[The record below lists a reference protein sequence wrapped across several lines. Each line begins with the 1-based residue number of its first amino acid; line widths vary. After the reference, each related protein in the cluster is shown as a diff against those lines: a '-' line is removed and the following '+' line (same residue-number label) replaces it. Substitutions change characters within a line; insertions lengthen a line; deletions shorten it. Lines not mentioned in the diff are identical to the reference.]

1 MRLNPASVLLAFLC
15 LLGPA
20 HAGSL
25 RYCDPQRS
33 ISPAGLERMLRV
45 ADVVKAELEASGQ
58 PVALVAR
65 SGLALGL
72 LGQRYSHAGVSR
84 RDHEASPWAVRQ
96 LYYACDEARPRIFD
110 QGMTGFVMGVHNDA
124 EGYLSLVTLPDEAS
138 QQLHAAV
145 RDPQRA
151 LALLAA
157 DYSANAYPYALR
169 YQNCNQWLVE
179 LLASAWDTAP
189 AAPSRAQAQAWL
201 QAQGYTPTE
210 LKLWQPVLAF
220 GRLLSYLHFDDHPP
234 ALLDQGRLQLSLPQS
249 IEQFVRQRWPEAR
262 RVEVCYTT
270 TRVVVHRGWEALAEG
285 CVPGAGD
292 TVIQLAP
299 EPVAHGSP
307 W

>member
-1 MRLNPASVLLAFLC
+1 MRLPLASILLAFLC

-20 HAGSL
+20 HADSL

-33 ISPAGLERMLRV
+33 MEPAGLERMLRV

-58 PVALVAR
+58 PVALVSR

-96 LYYACDEARPRIFD
+96 LYYACEEARPHIFD
-110 QGMTGFVMGVHNDA
+110 QGMTGFVMGVHNDT
-124 EGYLSLVTLPDEAS
+124 EGYLSIVTLPDEAS

-145 RDPQRA
+145 RDPQLA
-151 LALLAA
+151 LALLAE

-179 LLASAWDTAP
+179 LLASAWDLSP
-189 AAPSRAQAQAWL
+189 QAPSRARAQAWL
-201 QAQGYTPTE
+201 QAEGYAPTE
-210 LKLWQPVLAF
+210 LQLWRPVLAF

-234 ALLDQGRLQLSLPQS
+234 ALLDQGRLQLSLPPG
-249 IEQFVRQRWPEAR
+249 IEQFARQRWPQAQ
-262 RVEVCYTT
+262 RVEICYTQSQ
-270 TRVVVHRGWEALAEG
+270 VVIRRGWDDVASG
-285 CVPGAGD
+285 CIAREGD
-292 TVIQLAP
+292 TVLLLASQPP
-299 EPVAHGSP
+299 ELPTH
-307 W
+307 

>member
-1 MRLNPASVLLAFLC
+1 MRLPLASVLLAFLC
-15 LLGPA
+15 LPGPA

-33 ISPAGLERMLRV
+33 MGPEGLERMLRV
-45 ADVVKAELEASGQ
+45 ADVVKAELQASGQ
-58 PVALVAR
+58 PVALVSR

-96 LYYACDEARPRIFD
+96 LYYACEEERPRIFD

-124 EGYLSLVTLPDEAS
+124 EGYLSLLTLPDEAS

-151 LALLAA
+151 LALLAD

-179 LLASAWDTAP
+179 LLASAWDPSP
-189 AAPSRAQAQAWL
+189 AAPSRARAQAWL
-201 QAQGYTPTE
+201 QAQGYAPTE
-210 LKLWQPVLAF
+210 LQLWRPVLAF

-234 ALLDQGRLQLSLPQS
+234 ALLDQGRLQLSLPPD
-249 IEQFVRQRWPEAR
+249 IEQFARQRWPEAQ
-262 RVEVCYTT
+262 RVEICYTT
-270 TRVVVHRGWEALAEG
+270 TRVVVRRGWESLAEG
-285 CVPGAGD
+285 CVPREGD
-292 TVIQLAP
+292 TVLALNP
-299 EPVAHGSP
+299 PTSDLPAY
-307 W
+307 

>member
-1 MRLNPASVLLAFLC
+1 MRLSPASVLLAFLC
-15 LLGPA
+15 LFGSA

-33 ISPAGLERMLRV
+33 IGPAGLERMLRV
-45 ADVVKAELEASGQ
+45 ADVVKTELEASGQ
-58 PVALVAR
+58 PVALVSR

-72 LGQRYSHAGVSR
+72 LGQRYSHAGISR

-138 QQLHAAV
+138 RLLHAAV

-151 LALLAA
+151 LALLAD

-179 LLASAWDTAP
+179 LLASAWDPSP
-189 AAPSRAQAQAWL
+189 AAPSRARAQAWL

-210 LKLWQPVLAF
+210 LQLWRPVLAF
-220 GRLLSYLHFDDHPP
+220 AHLLSHLHFDDHPS
-234 ALLDQGRLQLSLPQS
+234 ALLDQGRLQLSLPQG
-249 IEQFVRQRWPEAR
+249 IEQFARQRWPEAR
-262 RVEVCYTT
+262 RVEVCYTA
-270 TRVVVHRGWEALAEG
+270 TRVVVRRGWEAIAEG

-292 TVIQLAP
+292 VVIQLAP
-299 EPVAHGSP
+299 EPVADGSP